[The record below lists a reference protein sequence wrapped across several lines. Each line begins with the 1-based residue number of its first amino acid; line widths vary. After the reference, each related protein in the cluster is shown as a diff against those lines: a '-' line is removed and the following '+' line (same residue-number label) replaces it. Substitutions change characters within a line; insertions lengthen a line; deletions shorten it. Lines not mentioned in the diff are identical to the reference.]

1 MSPRLAVI
9 GPGKD
14 SVGPLTQAIAG
25 LLADADTRQIIYLGT
40 DDAIDHVVATLAGA
54 SHGSASFLG
63 RAAELACSGDA
74 EAIDA
79 LLATEQARRQLRR
92 VRKLPEPPA
101 RAVEMLEQWIVLGVH
116 DKAVLDEEDIANAHV
131 ILYGKA
137 SQPTFKSF
145 GPRCFFTPGPVSA
158 GRLGVLELQDD
169 GELEV
174 QVRDLDGKVLTRDRV
189 QRGAGKVVVT
199 G

>member
-1 MSPRLAVI
+1 MSAKLAVI

-14 SVGPLTQAIAG
+14 ADGPLTQAVEA
-25 LLADADTRQIIYLGT
+25 LLADPETRQVIYLGT
-40 DDAIDHVVATLAGA
+40 DDAIDRVVATLAGTG
-54 SHGSASFLG
+54 HGSASFLT
-63 RAAELACSGDA
+63 RAAEVACSGDA
-74 EAIDA
+74 DAIDA
-79 LLATEQARRQLRR
+79 LLAAQQARQQLRR

-101 RAVEMLEQWIVLGVH
+101 RAIELLEQWIVLGVH

-137 SQPTFKSF
+137 SQPAVKSF
-145 GPRCFFTPGPVSA
+145 GPRCFFTPGPISA
-158 GRLGVLELQDD
+158 RRVGILEVQDD

-174 QVRDLDGKVLTRDRV
+174 QVRDLEGKILTRERIL
-189 QRGAGKVVVT
+189 RGAGKVVVT